1 MYKRRGK
8 FSYQNYFETTQALLH
23 SSQSLTKLMNRS
35 KSKSRGWLSWW
46 FSDEDSP
53 DERRLLT
60 KLDLLIVPYA
70 ILAYWTVFLD
80 QANLSKKPSHK
91 SLRKEISIP

>member
-1 MYKRRGK
+1 M
-8 FSYQNYFETTQALLH
+8 
-23 SSQSLTKLMNRS
+23 S
-35 KSKSRGWLSWW
+35 KSKSRSWLSWW
-46 FSDEDSP
+46 FSDEDTP

-80 QANLSKKPSHK
+80 QANLSKNSSRNSYYKHI
-91 SLRKEISIP
+91 LRS